1 MVPKNMMDG
10 LTAQPW
16 EMAENAT
23 YAITLGGGDDDYD
36 ITESASSDHVQVYF
50 WPRFRQIC
58 DWPCELP
65 IQKESKLTNNPQQV
79 MEEAPVAVA
88 RVKEIGGGGNF
99 QEMKSNL
106 ENFFN
111 FPPSIGGDENG
122 FQIIEI
128 PSSGDADIEIDMDG
142 KRTLVKAASDMMKA
156 AGYKAET
163 ERE

>member
-1 MVPKNMMDG
+1 MTTNPK
-10 LTAQPW
+10 
-16 EMAENAT
+16 
-23 YAITLGGGDDDYD
+23 
-36 ITESASSDHVQVYF
+36 QV
-50 WPRFRQIC
+50 
-58 DWPCELP
+58 
-65 IQKESKLTNNPQQV
+65 V
-79 MEEAPVAVA
+79 EEAPVAVA
-88 RVKEIGGGGNF
+88 RVKEIGGGGGF

-111 FPPSIGGDENG
+111 FPPSIGGGEDG

-163 ERE
+163 EKE